1 MPWPCI
7 AVLPEAN
14 VGMAQQLH
22 VEVLQLTMHKQVKHS
37 ASQLLNKSDWQP
49 PKIKYQDQPN
59 NMATHKPAANLLVF
73 GDRIL
78 LL

>member
-37 ASQLLNKSDWQP
+37 ASQLLNKSDWQVP
-49 PKIKYQDQPN
+49 
-59 NMATHKPAANLLVF
+59 
-73 GDRIL
+73 
-78 LL
+78 